1 MLGQKSRA
9 RLLVIAATLV
19 ASASAIGCGHPASKA
34 ECEEIVERIAKL
46 EIQKKKFLTDPA
58 AIKAEIAATKQTLR
72 DSTMKNCVGKRIT
85 KGAMECVRSAKTA
98 DAIVNGCFD

>member
-1 MLGQKSRA
+1 MRQNTISRTLLGLGA
-9 RLLVIAATLV
+9 V
-19 ASASAIGCGHPASKA
+19 AMAVSTAGCGHPATKA
-34 ECEEIVERIAKL
+34 ECEEIVERIAQL
-46 EIQKKKFLTDPA
+46 EIQKKKFLTDPE
-58 AIKAEIAATKQTLR
+58 AIKTEIASTKQALN